1 MPPPPSCDRV
11 KVNAKTWCGHIP
23 TSTCPQAC
31 LIVIPCLYVTTVNN
45 ILKKEKMPK
54 QYVLRNTKK
63 SRLNPKI

>member
-1 MPPPPSCDRV
+1 MITISEKSILHHDDY
-11 KVNAKTWCGHIP
+11 
-23 TSTCPQAC
+23 
-31 LIVIPCLYVTTVNN
+31 LYVTTVNI